1 MFLKDTDNVET
12 LRAMLTWCA
21 SAKQW
26 DCDAIPRD
34 IINQHKNKSEADT
47 ETEEKKEE
55 MWTLGGEPETYEN
68 ATHKAILHQ
77 PWEVPHSEEE
87 VDFEQ
92 AATQDTTVHEDESK
106 AARIELMFGPI
117 VLQDGYTLAGLPFCS
132 QRYRLFWQRA
142 SFRFFDGNVA
152 VFAPAE
158 LTFLG
163 AEYGVESG
171 SFVHPIYGLRPKE
184 VAPRNSSQEPENPV
198 QTVPRS
204 CLGFE
209 GLSRMLNPPSFLL
222 AEELETLL
230 LLIRPSLDAV
240 SYTHLRA
247 HETEADL

>member
-1 MFLKDTDNVET
+1 MRMSVTIRKPDGGEAVMFLKDTDNVET

-68 ATHKAILHQ
+68 ATHK

-117 VLQDGYTLAGLPFCS
+117 VLQDGYTLA
-132 QRYRLFWQRA
+132 
-142 SFRFFDGNVA
+142 
-152 VFAPAE
+152 
-158 LTFLG
+158 
-163 AEYGVESG
+163 EYGVESG

-184 VAPRNSSQEPENPV
+184 GGGPGWDQVVQSLPWADREWYRSGLQIGSKLSLSASAAVQDKLSSVVGWWGGGGGGGAGAEGGGEEGTEEAGERTEVAPGGVEEQNN
-198 QTVPRS
+198 
-204 CLGFE
+204 
-209 GLSRMLNPPSFLL
+209 LL
-222 AEELETLL
+222 
-230 LLIRPSLDAV
+230 
-240 SYTHLRA
+240 
-247 HETEADL
+247 